1 MSNGGPTTETRNVL
15 GALLRRL
22 GISKVVCVDDEHASA
37 LTLEDILG
45 WLESASPEDIASTF
59 PDFEGRTQ
67 PERDIRAIKFRQW
80 WESLES
86 AQREQRASTARS
98 SIQEEARADSP
109 DVDYMSVLSELF
121 DGMEE
126 IAFIALGP
134 KEWADQGDELLSAS
148 DCGHTLF
155 LFDQDMSKGDGRKNE
170 GSLIV
175 GSVLAQYND
184 PRPLCGILTHTT
196 TTDGQVARWEELA
209 SEAGIER
216 DQFMVIPKGLLTDN
230 LQEFTRQMKFA
241 VLAPSFRELKEV
253 SSNIL
258 SESLVKA
265 KQELDDLTVLDF
277 DHMVMRVAHGEGIWE
292 GQVLFRLHAHFHRLE
307 AEQQARNNTDLSSL
321 ISQIRKVSDIP
332 ELGRSIASDVVREIM
347 HAELYEQGS
356 NINNAHLD
364 IATGDVFE
372 ATTVDG
378 QPPTRWLLATQAC
391 DLAMR
396 SNGERNVKQA
406 LLLRIVEF
414 SKNKWEKEAK
424 KQPRYLELDYFDKEA
439 GASKKAVDFV
449 STSFAPC
456 WMLDTCVLNDSGECG
471 IHLDAGMPEGLL
483 PGWVVRF
490 YQVVAKAKELHDRCD
505 LSCVVDE
512 TTRRGLLKRLAPIV
526 TSCGTVRVCVAG
538 GHVQIPLQRIKRLR
552 IAPAMEMV
560 RQFAAYMARTP
571 HEVDLARKA

>member
-1 MSNGGPTTETRNVL
+1 MSNGGPTTETRNAL

-45 WLESASPEDIASTF
+45 WIDSSSPEDVASVF

-67 PERDIRAIKFRQW
+67 PDRDIRATMFRKW
-80 WESLES
+80 WESLKS
-86 AQREQRASTARS
+86 AQREELASTARS
-98 SIQEEARADSP
+98 RIQEDALEASP
-109 DVDYMSVLSELF
+109 DVDYMSVLSEVF
-121 DGMEE
+121 DGMKE
-126 IAFIALGP
+126 IAFIPLGL
-134 KEWADQGDELLSAS
+134 KEWSVQGDALLTAS
-148 DCGHTLF
+148 DCGQTLF

-170 GSLIV
+170 GSSIV
-175 GSVLAQYND
+175 GSVLAKYTD
-184 PRPLCGILTHTT
+184 PRPLCGILTHTAT
-196 TTDGQVARWEELA
+196 PDGQVARWEELA

-230 LQEFTRQMKFA
+230 LQEFTRHMKFA
-241 VLAPSFRELKEV
+241 VLAPSFQQLKEV
-253 SSNIL
+253 SSKIL
-258 SESLVKA
+258 SGSLGKA

-292 GQVLFRLHAHFHRLE
+292 GQVLFRLHAHFYQLE
-307 AEQQARNNTDLSSL
+307 AEQQARNNTSLSSL

-332 ELGRSIASDVVREIM
+332 ELGSSIASDVVRGIR
-347 HAELYEQGS
+347 HAELYEPGS
-356 NINNAHLD
+356 NINKAHLD

-372 ATTVDG
+372 AITVNG
-378 QPPTRWLLATQAC
+378 QPPTRWLLAAQAC

-396 SNGERNVKQA
+396 PNGERNVKQA
-406 LLLRIVEF
+406 LLIRIVEF
-414 SKNKWEKEAK
+414 SKNKWEKKAK

-471 IHLDAGMPEGLL
+471 IRLDAGMPEGLL

-490 YQVVAKAKELHDRCD
+490 DQVVAKAKGLHDLCD
-505 LSCVVDE
+505 VSCVVDE
-512 TTRRGLLKRLAPIV
+512 TDRRELLNRLAPPV

-538 GHVQIPLQRIKRLR
+538 GHVQLHGAALGLYGGAEPVAELR
-552 IAPAMEMV
+552 
-560 RQFAAYMARTP
+560 AR
-571 HEVDLARKA
+571 R

>member
-1 MSNGGPTTETRNVL
+1 MSNGGPTTDTRNAL

-22 GISKVVCVDDEHASA
+22 AITKVVCVDDEHASA
-37 LTLEDILG
+37 LTLDDIIG
-45 WLESASPEDIASTF
+45 WLESASPDDIASVF

-67 PERDIRAIKFRQW
+67 LDRDIRTTMFRQW

-86 AQREQRASTARS
+86 AQQEKLASTARS

-109 DVDYMSVLSELF
+109 DVDYMSVLSEVF
-121 DGMEE
+121 DGMKE
-126 IAFIALGP
+126 IEFIALGP
-134 KEWADQGDELLSAS
+134 KEWADQGETLLTAP
-148 DCGHTLF
+148 DCRQALF
-155 LFDQDMSKGDGRKNE
+155 LFDQDMSKGNGRSNE
-170 GSLIV
+170 GSSIV
-175 GSVLAQYND
+175 GSVLSQYTD
-184 PRPLCGILTHTT
+184 PRPLCGILTHTAT
-196 TTDGQVARWEELA
+196 TEDQLERWEELA

-216 DQFMVIPKGLLTDN
+216 DKFMVIPKGLLTDD
-230 LQEFTRQMKFA
+230 LQEFIRQMKFA
-241 VLAPSFRELKEV
+241 VLAPSFRQLKEM
-253 SSNIL
+253 SSKIL
-258 SESLVKA
+258 SESLDKA

-356 NINNAHLD
+356 NINKAHLD

-396 SNGERNVKQA
+396 PNGERNVKQA

-424 KQPRYLELDYFDKEA
+424 KQPRYLELDYFDKET
-439 GASKKAVDFV
+439 GASKKAVDFL
-449 STSFAPC
+449 SMSFAPC

-471 IHLDAGMPEGLL
+471 IRLDDGMPEGLL

-490 YQVVAKAKELHDRCD
+490 DQVVAEAKGLHDRCD
-505 LSCVVDE
+505 VSCIVDE
-512 TTRRGLLKRLAPIV
+512 TDRRELLNRLAPPV

-552 IAPAMEMV
+552 IEPAMEMV